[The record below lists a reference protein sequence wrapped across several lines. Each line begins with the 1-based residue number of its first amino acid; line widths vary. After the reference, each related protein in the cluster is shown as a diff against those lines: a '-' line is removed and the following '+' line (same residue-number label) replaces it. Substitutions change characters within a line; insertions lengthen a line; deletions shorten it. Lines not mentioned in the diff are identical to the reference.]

1 MRREAHTGVDIRPAL
16 RAENHGMGDS
26 ELAGFLTRLHERCR
40 GIRAVWAL
48 GNADDGACPAVRELL
63 AFADRPTL
71 ERLRAAEDLHRAD
84 VQLLVVVDGDRF
96 ETAWGPCRLSG
107 SLARWAWRQVS
118 PDVAY
123 YDESKWAERAGE
135 GGTVVR
141 VRRKARLVWEPTLAL
156 Q

>member
-1 MRREAHTGVDIRPAL
+1 MRDTD
-16 RAENHGMGDS
+16 
-26 ELAGFLTRLHERCR
+26 LADFLSSLARCCP
-40 GIRAVWAL
+40 GIRAVWSL
-48 GNADDGACPAVRELL
+48 GNADDAPQPCGRELL
-63 AFADRPTL
+63 AFADRATL
-71 ERLRAAEDLHRAD
+71 ERLRAAEELHRAD
-84 VQLLVVVDGDRF
+84 MQLLVVIDGDRF

-123 YDESKWAERAGE
+123 YDESKWAERHGE

-141 VRRKARLVWEPTLAL
+141 VRRKALLVWEKSLAL